1 MFFFVSH
8 GFICSTMWAASNMVL
23 VYNFPPRQQI
33 IPGVEHKN
41 ESLGKHLVVGTT
53 TYYYPTII

>member
-1 MFFFVSH
+1 
-8 GFICSTMWAASNMVL
+8 MVL

-41 ESLGKHLVVGTT
+41 ESLGKHLVVVVLPHTT
-53 TYYYPTII
+53 TQL